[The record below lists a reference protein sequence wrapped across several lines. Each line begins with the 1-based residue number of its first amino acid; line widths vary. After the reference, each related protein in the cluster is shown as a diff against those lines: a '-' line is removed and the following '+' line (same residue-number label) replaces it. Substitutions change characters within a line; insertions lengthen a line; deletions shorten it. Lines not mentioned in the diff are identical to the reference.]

1 MELKKLTLAD
11 CKKYFAEVLRGYPHA
26 HVYINPNGERACA
39 AGVYCSNV
47 DASDPDNWKPSCIVG
62 HVLFKHGVS
71 LEKLS
76 EGGGDVT
83 MTLRFLLLEGILDV
97 HSNAARYLTAAQ
109 LLQDKG
115 APWRIIYNALGMAE
129 RF

>member
-1 MELKKLTLAD
+1 MELKKLTLAG
-11 CKKYFAEVLRGYPHA
+11 CKKYFAEVLREYPHNY
-26 HVYINPNGERACA
+26 VYINPNGVQACA

-47 DASDPDNWKPSCIVG
+47 DFTDPDDWKPSCIVG
-62 HVLFKHGVS
+62 HILFKHGVS
-71 LEKLS
+71 LEKLN
-76 EGGGDVT
+76 EGSGDVT

-109 LLQDKG
+109 RLQDKG
-115 APWRIIYNALGMAE
+115 APWHTIHVALGMAE